1 MRSAV
6 VAGVRYGLSCFGCT
20 AGLMIAM
27 VLIGVSN
34 LVWMIVLAA
43 VVLVY
48 KIAPVPPPRATVALT
63 VALVALGVLYAV
75 GA

>member
-1 MRSAV
+1 MV
-6 VAGVRYGLSCFGCT
+6 
-20 AGLMIAM
+20 AM
-27 VLIGVSN
+27 VLIGMSD

-48 KIAPVPPPRATVALT
+48 KVAPASTPRWMVALS
-63 VALVALGVLYAV
+63 VALVVLGIVYAV

>member
-1 MRSAV
+1 MV
-6 VAGVRYGLSCFGCT
+6 
-20 AGLMIAM
+20 AM
-27 VLIGVSN
+27 VLIGLSN

-48 KIAPVPPPRATVALT
+48 KIAPAPTPCSRVALT
-63 VALVALGVLYAV
+63 VALVALGVLHAA

>member
-1 MRSAV
+1 
-6 VAGVRYGLSCFGCT
+6 
-20 AGLMIAM
+20 
-27 VLIGVSN
+27 
-34 LVWMIVLAA
+34 MIVLSA

-48 KIAPVPPPRATVALT
+48 KVAPAPTPRATVALT

>member
-1 MRSAV
+1 M
-6 VAGVRYGLSCFGCT
+6 VA
-20 AGLMIAM
+20 I
-27 VLIGVSN
+27 VLIGMSN

-48 KIAPVPPPRATVALT
+48 KFAPAPTPRSTVALT
-63 VALVALGVLYAV
+63 LALVALGVLYAV